1 MKETKYTWIKSWE
14 NMIDIMVLGATLH
27 PEWSKGSTE
36 ILRKSLNVNTIKT
49 VTHQKTNFFTLP
61 TYGLIAQ
68 LVVVPN

>member
-1 MKETKYTWIKSWE
+1 MKEIKYTWIKSWE

-27 PEWSKGSTE
+27 PEWSKGNTK

-49 VTHQKTNFFTLP
+49 VTHEKTNVFTLQ

>member
-14 NMIDIMVLGATLH
+14 NMIDIMVLGATLN

-49 VTHQKTNFFTLP
+49 VTHEKTNFFTLQ